1 MKNVLLLASVA
12 SMIQQFNMR
21 NIELLLEM
29 GYKVEVACNF
39 EQGNTCA
46 EEQIELLKKE
56 LANKGVAWH
65 QIDFARNVFCI
76 AQNFKAYQQLRQ
88 LFRHNTYTF
97 VHCHSPIGGVLG
109 RIIAHSCKIKTIY
122 TAHGFHFFKGAPL
135 KNWLMFY
142 PVEKMLSYDTD
153 ELLVINREDY
163 ELARKKFH
171 MKHLTYLPGIGV
183 NVNICDNS
191 QEEKD
196 KKREE
201 LNIPADAFMII
212 QVAEFTR
219 NKNQQTVIKAIE
231 AIADPNNFYVMC
243 GIRSEKEPLES
254 YVKEHGLDYNIRFV
268 GFRSDI
274 HELLQ
279 CADCFT
285 LSSYREGL
293 SVALMEA
300 MTEGLPVVC
309 SKIRG
314 NVDLI
319 EDGRGGY
326 LVEPGNQ
333 QAYEEAYK
341 KLYAMRKNRQD
352 RFDTMGKYNQQK
364 IRQFSTETV
373 DEIMRKVYENG

>member
-191 QEEKD
+191 QEEKV

-231 AIADPNNFYVMC
+231 AIADPNIFYVMC
-243 GIRSEKEPLES
+243 GIGSEKESLES
-254 YVKEHGLDYNIRFV
+254 YVKEHDLDYNIRFV

-319 EDGRGGY
+319 EDGKGGY

-333 QAYEEAYK
+333 QAYEDAYK
-341 KLYAMRKNRQD
+341 KLYTMRKNRQD